1 MKILLDALERAGK
14 SVSYYA
20 LDLMH
25 SELVRTLAAVPFGT
39 FEYVKCFGL
48 HGTYDDGLEW
58 LKRPENAARPKTIL
72 SMGSSIGNFNR
83 EDAVGFIAQFADMLQ
98 PNDTFI
104 LGLDA
109 CQEPE
114 TGRNDRI
121 DQNTYFLSDISG
133 KQCTMHIMTSTEL
146 LTVSL

>member
-1 MKILLDALERAGK
+1 MKILLDALERAEK
-14 SVSYYA
+14 KVSYYA

-25 SELVRTLAAVPFGT
+25 SELVRTLAAVPLGT
-39 FEYVKCFGL
+39 FKHVQCFGL

-58 LKRPENAARPKTIL
+58 LKKPENAAKPKTIL

-83 EDAVGFIAQFADMLQ
+83 DDAVGFVSQIANILN

-109 CQEPE
+109 CQDPE
-114 TGRNDRI
+114 TGLRSSCNQYVHILTFIQYTTRTMI
-121 DQNTYFLSDISG
+121 G
-133 KQCTMHIMTSTEL
+133 K
-146 LTVSL
+146 VSRMSSS

>member
-1 MKILLDALERAGK
+1 MKILLDALERAEK
-14 SVSYYA
+14 SICYYA

-25 SELVRTLAAVPFGT
+25 SELVRTLNAVPQGT
-39 FEYVKCFGL
+39 FKHVKCFGL

-58 LKRPENAARPKTIL
+58 LKKSENAAKPKTIL

-83 EDAVGFIAQFADMLQ
+83 EDAVGFVAQFADILQ

-109 CQEPE
+109 CQDPE
-114 TGRNDRI
+114 KGINNRC
-121 DQNTYFLSDISG
+121 QQDI
-133 KQCTMHIMTSTEL
+133 CF
-146 LTVSL
+146 